1 MAMCFR
7 NVHFSHAGRL
17 IIAIACLVALIG
29 LAAVDALTSGQNFL
43 FDRELLK
50 KIENKYGKEAGL
62 RILAWEDLIRRGSKE
77 SSDLQKLEM
86 TNRFFNERII
96 FVDDI
101 DLWGVE
107 DYWATP
113 VEFLSRGAGD
123 CEDYAIAKYF
133 TLKAMGMA
141 ESKLN
146 ITYVKAIRYNMAHMV
161 LTYYSAP
168 GAEPLVLDN
177 LEDEIRPGSK
187 RTDLVPVFGFNGS
200 GLWLASQRGQGRHTG
215 SPTRLAGWNDMLRR
229 MSQNKF

>member
-1 MAMCFR
+1 MVMRFR
-7 NVHFSHAGRL
+7 NMRFPHAMSLTIVCL
-17 IIAIACLVALIG
+17 IALLG
-29 LAAVDALTSGQNFL
+29 VVVVSDALAAGPGFS

-62 RILAWEDLIRRGSKE
+62 RILAWEDVIRRGAKE

-86 TNRFFNERII
+86 ANRFFNERIV

-101 DLWGVE
+101 DLWGVN

-133 TLKAMGMA
+133 TLKAMGMP

-146 ITYVKAIRYNMAHMV
+146 ITYVKALRYNIAHMV
-161 LTYYSAP
+161 LTYYSTP
-168 GAEPLVLDN
+168 NAEPLVLDN
-177 LEDEIRPGSK
+177 LEDTILPGSK
-187 RTDLVPVFGFNGS
+187 RQDLVPVFGFNGS
-200 GLWLASQRGQGRHTG
+200 GLWLAAQRGQGRYTG
-215 SPTRLAGWNDMLRR
+215 SPSKLGGWNDMLKR